1 MTAIVSVRT
10 GLRLVT
16 KDSDAKPT
24 SSVFLCFSWV
34 SACQTGYTCY
44 WEHVIVMLCKVVWAS
59 QYCLLTLQ
67 HREDCCSLAVPKCTD
82 RSDKRSVPFQVECHV
97 CSFCWKTDNDSVVWY
112 VPLIFIRIIT
122 GVQRTFWSIKLQD
135 RTSPWLRFLLW

>member
-67 HREDCCSLAVPKCTD
+67 HREDCCSLAVPKCAD

-97 CSFCWKTDNDSVVWY
+97 CSFCWKTVTMTQLFDMYHLSSLESSLEFKEHSD
-112 VPLIFIRIIT
+112 L
-122 GVQRTFWSIKLQD
+122 
-135 RTSPWLRFLLW
+135 